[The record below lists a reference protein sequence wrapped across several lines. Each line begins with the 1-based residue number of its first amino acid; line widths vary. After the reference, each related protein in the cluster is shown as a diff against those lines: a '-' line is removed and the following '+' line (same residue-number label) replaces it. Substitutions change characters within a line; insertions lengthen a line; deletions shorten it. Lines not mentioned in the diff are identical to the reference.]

1 MAITPIPHA
10 SSAHIDSCPRF
21 FSCSLVHPLI
31 QVSDRNSVSIMS
43 ICFTICSSVSLLL
56 LVFKYYSSRHD
67 GATHIVTM
75 SHDPLCT
82 RLVLSSRHLHFP
94 YLLAAALLH
103 IYDHFSFLGLVCAL
117 SIWSQLCPLL
127 FFVFLPLI

>member
-1 MAITPIPHA
+1 
-10 SSAHIDSCPRF
+10 
-21 FSCSLVHPLI
+21 
-31 QVSDRNSVSIMS
+31 
-43 ICFTICSSVSLLL
+43 
-56 LVFKYYSSRHD
+56 
-67 GATHIVTM
+67 M